1 MRIAIAQINSTIGD
15 FSGNR
20 KKIVEY
26 TRRAAE
32 QGADLALFPELAVCG
47 YPPMDLLDQDRFV
60 EMNIRA
66 VHILQRELPPGI
78 AVGLG
83 FVNRNPWARG
93 KSLVKEYGVILG
105 GALAFE
111 QIKTLLPTYDVFD
124 EARNF
129 EPAREWPVFELK
141 GERIGFAICEDVWR
155 ETDIPGTSYVRDPV
169 RELLKQGLSLLCVPS
184 ASPYVAGKLKVRRA
198 LAERI
203 ALRGNIPLVYI
214 NAVGAND
221 SILFDGRSF
230 VVSPSPEGE
239 PACTGAVDYPVRL
252 MARTFEEDLCC
263 WDSPEKPAL
272 AAAAAPSPA
281 QAGSP
286 AAASPVAAAAAP
298 VAAAAPAAA
307 ASAAAAAAPVAAAAP
322 AGAAAAP
329 PARAAGSPSPAQAG
343 SPFGV
348 GLTRR
353 ELDVLEAGLVM
364 GIRDYMKKCG
374 FGRAHLGLS
383 GGIDSALVAWLGV
396 QAIGKD
402 RIVCFSMPSRF
413 SSRGSKDDAA
423 ELAANLGCRYEALP
437 IEPVFSAFLDSLAG
451 VFENRPFDIAEEN
464 LQARIR
470 GSLLMAF
477 SNKFDSM
484 LLTTGNK
491 SELAMGYCTLYGD
504 MNGALGPIGDL
515 FKTEVFAL
523 CRRINERAAEAGGRP
538 PIPEAIITK
547 PPSAELRPNQ
557 KDQDS
562 LPPYETLDE
571 ILRLYLYQNLSA
583 DEIVRRGGDRELAAR
598 IIKTVARAEFK
609 RRQAPPVLK
618 VSPRA
623 FGMGRRMPIARAVY
637 EIESVYN
644 GDTL

>member
-1 MRIAIAQINSTIGD
+1 MRISIAQINSTIGD

-20 KKIVEY
+20 EKILSFAQK
-26 TRRAAE
+26 AAD
-32 QGADLALFPELAVCG
+32 QGAALALFPELAVCG

-60 EMNIRA
+60 ELNIRT
-66 VHILQRELPPGI
+66 IRMLQRELPRDL

-83 FVNRNPWARG
+83 FVNRNPYSQG
-93 KSLVKEYGVILG
+93 KSLVNEYGVIWKGELV
-105 GALAFE
+105 FE

-129 EPAREWPVFELK
+129 EPAREWSVFEYQ
-141 GERIGFAICEDVWR
+141 GERIGFAVCEDIWR
-155 ETDIPGTSYVRDPV
+155 ETEIPGTNYVRDPV
-169 RELLKQGLSLLCVPS
+169 RELLDRGISLLCAPS
-184 ASPYVAGKLKVRRA
+184 ASPYVAGKQKSRRA

-203 ALRGNIPLVYI
+203 AFRGNIPLVYI

-230 VVSPSPEGE
+230 VLVPPAGTVSACSQVLRARSFEEELLFWDFSGARKPEG
-239 PACTGAVDYPVRL
+239 V
-252 MARTFEEDLCC
+252 
-263 WDSPEKPAL
+263 
-272 AAAAAPSPA
+272 
-281 QAGSP
+281 
-286 AAASPVAAAAAP
+286 
-298 VAAAAPAAA
+298 
-307 ASAAAAAAPVAAAAP
+307 P
-322 AGAAAAP
+322 AGEGGP
-329 PARAAGSPSPAQAG
+329 DPLDNED
-343 SPFGV
+343 PFNV
-348 GLTRR
+348 GLNRY
-353 ELDVLEAGLVM
+353 ELDILEEGLVL
-364 GIRDYMKKCG
+364 GIRDYMAKCG
-374 FGRAHLGLS
+374 FKRAHLGLS
-383 GGIDSALVAWLGV
+383 GGIDSALVACLGV
-396 QAIGKD
+396 KAIGRD

-413 SSRGSKDDAA
+413 SSPGSKDDAA
-423 ELAANLGCRYEALP
+423 ELAANLGCRYETLP
-437 IEPVFSAFLDSLAG
+437 IEQVFGAFLSTLEG
-451 VFENRPFDIAEEN
+451 VFEGRPFDIAEEN

-523 CRRINERAAEAGGRP
+523 CKRINERSLAEGGKNI
-538 PIPEAIITK
+538 IPQAILDK

-562 LPPYETLDE
+562 LPPYEVLDE
-571 ILRLYLYQNLSA
+571 ILKLYLFNNYSL
-583 DEIVRRGGDRELAAR
+583 DEIVSQGWDRDLTAR
-598 IIKTVARAEFK
+598 VIRTAARAEFK

-623 FGMGRRMPIARAVY
+623 FGMGRRMPIARVIF
-637 EIESVYN
+637 E
-644 GDTL
+644 L

>member
-20 KKIVEY
+20 KKILEY
-26 TRRAAE
+26 TLRAAG
-32 QGADLALFPELAVCG
+32 QGADLVLFPELAICG

-60 EMNIRA
+60 EMNIRT
-66 VHILQRELPPGI
+66 VHILQRELPPET

-83 FVNRNPWARG
+83 FVNRNPWAQG
-93 KSLVKEYGVILG
+93 KSLVNEYGIILG

-111 QIKTLLPTYDVFD
+111 QMKTLLPTYDVFD

-129 EPAREWPVFELK
+129 EPAREWPVFEFR

-155 ETDIPGTSYVRDPV
+155 ETGVPGTSYVRDPV
-169 RELLKQGLSLLCVPS
+169 RELLVQGISLLCVPS

-203 ALRGNIPLVYI
+203 ARRGNIALVYV

-230 VVSPSPEGE
+230 VVSPSPEAAE
-239 PACTGAVDYPVRL
+239 SMTGAYPVRL
-252 MARTFEEDLCC
+252 MARTFAEDLGV
-263 WDSPEKPAL
+263 WDSTENSGPP
-272 AAAAAPSPA
+272 
-281 QAGSP
+281 
-286 AAASPVAAAAAP
+286 
-298 VAAAAPAAA
+298 
-307 ASAAAAAAPVAAAAP
+307 
-322 AGAAAAP
+322 AAP
-329 PARAAGSPSPAQAG
+329 PVPASVPAAGSPED
-343 SPFGV
+343 PFGV

-364 GIRDYMKKCG
+364 GIRDYMGKCG

-383 GGIDSALVAWLGV
+383 GGIDSALAAYLGV
-396 QAIGKD
+396 QALGKD
-402 RIVCFSMPSRF
+402 RILCFSMPSRF
-413 SSRGSKDDAA
+413 SSQGSKDDAA
-423 ELAANLGCRYEALP
+423 ELAANLGCRYEVLP
-437 IEPVFSAFLDSLAG
+437 IEPVFAAFLDSLAG

-523 CRRINERAAEAGGRP
+523 CKRINERAVEAGGKII
-538 PIPEAIITK
+538 IPETIIAK
-547 PPSAELRPNQ
+547 PPSAELRPDQ

-583 DEIVRRGGDRELAAR
+583 DEIVKRGWDGDLAAR

-623 FGMGRRMPIARAVY
+623 FGMGRRMPIARAIY
-637 EIESVYN
+637 EI
-644 GDTL
+644 

>member
-20 KKIVEY
+20 KKILDY

-32 QGADLALFPELAVCG
+32 QGAELALFPELAVCG

-60 EMNIRA
+60 EMNIRT
-66 VHILQRELPPGI
+66 VHILQREIPPDV

-83 FVNRNPWARG
+83 FVNRNPWSQG
-93 KSLVKEYGVILG
+93 KSLVNEYGVLLG
-105 GALAFE
+105 GTLAFE

-129 EPAREWPVFELK
+129 EPAREWKVFGFR

-169 RELLKQGLSLLCVPS
+169 RELLDQGISLICVPS

-230 VVSPSPEGE
+230 VVLPVAEAGE
-239 PACTGAVDYPVRL
+239 SAPVRDYPVRV
-252 MARTFEEDLCC
+252 MAKTFGEDLIC
-263 WDSPEKPAL
+263 WDSAEGAGAVPVPASPR
-272 AAAAAPSPA
+272 AADSPAVPHAAPSPA
-281 QAGSP
+281 AGP
-286 AAASPVAAAAAP
+286 EAD
-298 VAAAAPAAA
+298 
-307 ASAAAAAAPVAAAAP
+307 
-322 AGAAAAP
+322 
-329 PARAAGSPSPAQAG
+329 
-343 SPFGV
+343 PFGV
-348 GLTRR
+348 GLSRE

-364 GIRDYMKKCG
+364 GIRDYMEKCG
-374 FGRAHLGLS
+374 FRRAHLGLS
-383 GGIDSALVAWLGV
+383 GGIDSALAAYLGV
-396 QAIGKD
+396 RAVGGD

-413 SSRGSKDDAA
+413 SSQGSKDDAA
-423 ELAANLGCRYEALP
+423 ELAANLGCRYETLP
-437 IEPVFSAFLDSLAG
+437 IEPVFTAFLETLAG

-504 MNGALGPIGDL
+504 MNGALGPIGDV

-523 CRRINERAAEAGGRP
+523 CRRINERSLASEGREL
-538 PIPEAIITK
+538 IPGAIIAK

-562 LPPYETLDE
+562 LPPYEVLDE
-571 ILRLYLYQNLSA
+571 ILRLYLYHNLSG
-583 DEIVRRGGDRELAAR
+583 DEIVKRGWDGGLAAR

-623 FGMGRRMPIARAVY
+623 FGMGRRMPIARAIY
-637 EIESVYN
+637 EI
-644 GDTL
+644 

>member
-1 MRIAIAQINSTIGD
+1 M
-15 FSGNR
+15 
-20 KKIVEY
+20 
-26 TRRAAE
+26 
-32 QGADLALFPELAVCG
+32 
-47 YPPMDLLDQDRFV
+47 
-60 EMNIRA
+60 
-66 VHILQRELPPGI
+66 
-78 AVGLG
+78 
-83 FVNRNPWARG
+83 
-93 KSLVKEYGVILG
+93 
-105 GALAFE
+105 
-111 QIKTLLPTYDVFD
+111 KTLLPTYDVFD
-124 EARNF
+124 EARKF
-129 EPAREWPVFELK
+129 EPARDWPVFEFR

-155 ETDIPGTSYVRDPV
+155 ETGIPGTSYVRDPV
-169 RELLKQGLSLLCVPS
+169 RELLVQGISLLCVPS

-203 ALRGNIPLVYI
+203 ALRGNIALVYV

-221 SILFDGRSF
+221 SILFDGCSF
-230 VVSPSPEGE
+230 VVSPSPEAAE
-239 PACTGAVDYPVRL
+239 SMTGAYPVRL
-252 MARTFEEDLCC
+252 MARTFAEDLVV
-263 WDSPEKPAL
+263 WDSTEN
-272 AAAAAPSPA
+272 S
-281 QAGSP
+281 G
-286 AAASPVAAAAAP
+286 AP
-298 VAAAAPAAA
+298 VAPPVP
-307 ASAAAAAAPVAAAAP
+307 ASAP
-322 AGAAAAP
+322 
-329 PARAAGSPSPAQAG
+329 AAGSPED
-343 SPFGV
+343 PFGV

-364 GIRDYMKKCG
+364 GIRDYMGKCG

-383 GGIDSALVAWLGV
+383 GGIDSALVAYLGV
-396 QAIGKD
+396 QALGKD
-402 RIVCFSMPSRF
+402 RILCFSMPSRF
-413 SSRGSKDDAA
+413 SSQGSKDDAA
-423 ELAANLGCRYEALP
+423 ELAANLGCRYEVLP
-437 IEPVFSAFLDSLAG
+437 IEPVFAAFLDTLAG

-470 GSLLMAF
+470 GSLLMAI

-523 CRRINERAAEAGGRP
+523 CKRINERAVEAGGKII
-538 PIPEAIITK
+538 IPETIITK

-583 DEIVRRGGDRELAAR
+583 DEIVKRGWDGDLAAR

-623 FGMGRRMPIARAVY
+623 FGMGRRMPIARAIY
-637 EIESVYN
+637 EI
-644 GDTL
+644 

>member
-1 MRIAIAQINSTIGD
+1 MRIAIAQINSIIGD

-20 KKIVEY
+20 KKILDY

-32 QGADLALFPELAVCG
+32 RGADMVLFPELAICG

-60 EMNIRA
+60 EMNIRT
-66 VHILQRELPPGI
+66 VHILQRELPPET

-83 FVNRNPWARG
+83 FVNRNHWARG
-93 KSLVKEYGVILG
+93 KSLVNEYGILLG

-111 QIKTLLPTYDVFD
+111 QMKTLLPTYDVFD

-129 EPAREWPVFELK
+129 EPARKWPVFEFR

-155 ETDIPGTSYVRDPV
+155 ETDIPGTSYIRDPV
-169 RELLKQGLSLLCVPS
+169 REFLDQGISLLCVPS

-203 ALRGNIPLVYI
+203 ALRGNIPLVYV

-230 VVSPSPEGE
+230 VVF
-239 PACTGAVDYPVRL
+239 PAPGAAESGAGDCPVRL
-252 MARTFEEDLCC
+252 MARTFAEDLCV
-263 WDSPEKPAL
+263 WDSTAPGTPAV
-272 AAAAAPSPA
+272 P
-281 QAGSP
+281 
-286 AAASPVAAAAAP
+286 PVP
-298 VAAAAPAAA
+298 
-307 ASAAAAAAPVAAAAP
+307 ASAS
-322 AGAAAAP
+322 
-329 PARAAGSPSPAQAG
+329 AAGSPED
-343 SPFGV
+343 PFGV
-348 GLTRR
+348 GLTRK

-364 GIRDYMKKCG
+364 GIRDYMGKCG
-374 FGRAHLGLS
+374 FSRAHLGLS
-383 GGIDSALVAWLGV
+383 GGIDSALVAYLGA
-396 QAIGKD
+396 QALGKD
-402 RIVCFSMPSRF
+402 KIVCFSMPSRF
-413 SSRGSKDDAA
+413 SSQGSKDDAE
-423 ELAANLGCRYEALP
+423 ELAVNLGCRYEVLP
-437 IEPVFSAFLDSLAG
+437 IEPVFTAFLESLAG

-523 CRRINERAAEAGGRP
+523 CKRINERAVEAGGKSI
-538 PIPEAIITK
+538 IPEVIITK
-547 PPSAELRPNQ
+547 APSAELRPNQ

-571 ILRLYLYQNLSA
+571 ILRLYLYHNLSA
-583 DEIVRRGGDRELAAR
+583 DEIVKRGWDRGLAAR

-623 FGMGRRMPIARAVY
+623 FGMGRRMPIARAIY
-637 EIESVYN
+637 EI
-644 GDTL
+644 T